1 MKHKEI
7 ATVTTQMRKIQRDTM
22 KQWGYALRCGEI
34 TKNEFDSSIFVGKP
48 VYIYIKVSPFI
59 FIGNKYFYHE
69 EMAREIWSAPL

>member
-1 MKHKEI
+1 MG
-7 ATVTTQMRKIQRDTM
+7 VC
-22 KQWGYALRCGEI
+22 ALRCGEI
-34 TKNEFDSSIFVGKP
+34 TENEFDSSIFVGKP